1 MNIHRVR
8 NGVLLAGAI
17 IVAALALKTGQ
28 RMHYYDQDAANRAFE
43 VLMGLCVA
51 FYGNYIP
58 KMISPEQAGG
68 RMRIAL
74 RISGWCFMLAGLAYA
89 ALSLLSAP
97 GGDQIAMA
105 AIAGAV
111 VVTAIV
117 GVWACQKPRA
127 AVSN

>member
-8 NGVLLAGAI
+8 NGVLIAGVI
-17 IVAALALKTGQ
+17 IVAALALKAGQ

-68 RMRIAL
+68 RMRVAL

-89 ALSLLSAP
+89 ALSLVAAP
-97 GGDQIAMA
+97 GADQIAMA
-105 AIAGAV
+105 AVAVAV
-111 VVTAIV
+111 VVTVIV

-127 AVSN
+127 PLAS